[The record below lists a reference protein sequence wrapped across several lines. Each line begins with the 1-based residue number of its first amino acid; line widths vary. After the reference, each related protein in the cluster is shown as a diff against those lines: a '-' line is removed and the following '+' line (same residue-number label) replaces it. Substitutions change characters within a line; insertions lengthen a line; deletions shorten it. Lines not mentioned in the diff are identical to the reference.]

1 MSERGARGEPGTP
14 RDVGA
19 SGGRDGNA
27 APAADRRSGWVAARV
42 AGDLVTR
49 FREGAAT
56 IPGRAWREW
65 AATLAVGCA
74 GVLVFVVG
82 LVHGGRRLA
91 RGGAF
96 AWEADFLRALEASFP
111 LSFSSAVWVQSLGT
125 DITLA
130 IVVAFAAGI
139 AAMDRRPLHALS
151 IVIAFVGLDLI
162 VRFAWVL
169 WDRPRPDLI
178 LGGLAAPGFAS
189 FPSGHT
195 AKSAAV
201 YGMLAFL
208 WARSSSS
215 ASERAT
221 AALLALAATFLV
233 LLGRLRMGVHW
244 PSDILAGALIGLA
257 WLTTLATALSR
268 AERAA
273 ASLDLS
279 PQGPRRPA
287 DP

>member
-1 MSERGARGEPGTP
+1 MSERGARSEPGTP
-14 RDVGA
+14 RDDGA
-19 SGGRDGNA
+19 SGECDGHSA
-27 APAADRRSGWVAARV
+27 REAGRRSGWVAIRV
-42 AGDLVTR
+42 ASDLVAR
-49 FREGAAT
+49 FREGAST
-56 IPGRAWREW
+56 IPDRAWRQW
-65 AATLAVGCA
+65 AATLAAGCA
-74 GVLVFVVG
+74 VVLLLVVG

-91 RGGAF
+91 YGGAF
-96 AWEADFLRALEASFP
+96 AWEADFLRALEASLP
-111 LSFSSAVWVQSLGT
+111 LSFSTAVWLQSLGT

-130 IVVAFAAGI
+130 IVVAFAAGV

-162 VRFAWVL
+162 VRFAWIL

-178 LGGLAAPGFAS
+178 LEGIAAPGFAS

-195 AKSAAV
+195 AKSTAV

-221 AALLALAATFLV
+221 AAFLALAAVCLV

-257 WLTTLATALSR
+257 WLTALAAALSR

-273 ASLDLS
+273 ASPDLS
-279 PQGPRRPA
+279 PPGPRRPEG
-287 DP
+287 P